1 MAKTIQLLTTEE
13 SVKMLA
19 VLDDN
24 IAANYLR
31 AAILEAQEVGLR
43 DIIGG
48 ALLDALKER
57 TATNTLTG
65 AYLTLVEDY
74 AQFYLAYKC
83 RAELLGKVAYKV
95 GNAGVVKTSDEHLTP
110 ATAGEI
116 EAVQAEAQ
124 AKADYY
130 AYRLQRWVCDNAA
143 ALPELCESD
152 AAQIRANLRSAATC
166 NLWLGGPGG
175 ERL

>member
-24 IAANYLR
+24 LAPNYLR

-43 DIIGG
+43 DILGG
-48 ALLDALKER
+48 ALLDTLKER
-57 TATNTLTG
+57 TEAGTLDG
-65 AYLTLVEDY
+65 YYRTLVEDF

-95 GNAGVVKTSDEHLTP
+95 GNAGVIKTTDENITP
-110 ATAGEI
+110 ATASEL
-116 EAVQAEAQ
+116 ESVQAEAQ

-130 AYRLQRWVCDNAA
+130 AYRMQRWLCENFAQF
-143 ALPELCESD
+143 PELCEITRS
-152 AAQIRANLRSAATC
+152 QIRANLYSAATC
-166 NLWLGGPGG
+166 GLWLGGPGG
-175 ERL
+175 ER